1 MPRTFTPTLTLPLRG
16 RGLSRGRSSIFPS
29 PSGGGLGWG
38 RICSLAAVLLLLAVV
53 VSCGGSDVIVPPTE
67 EFGGP
72 EFAAV
77 VVNSDLGVGRERIAF
92 GVVRRDG
99 PPLEADSVTVRT
111 YYLPANSE
119 ARELRETLTG
129 EYEPWPFL
137 GGVFVIHPEL
147 DTVGAWELETEFTSS
162 DGLAVTAKSAFL
174 VKEASATPAI
184 GAAAPASVT
193 ARASDVPDLSHITT
207 DPDPDPLLYELSLHE
222 AISASKPLVV
232 LFATPA
238 YCITATCGPLVEDLS
253 GMREEFAGRANFVH
267 VEVYKDPHRFE
278 SGQRP
283 GRDDVV
289 VAVKEWNLPTEPW
302 TFVVDAGG
310 RVHAKFE
317 SYAPPATISASLR
330 ELLN

>member
-1 MPRTFTPTLTLPLRG
+1 MNRTLWSLCTLCL
-16 RGLSRGRSSIFPS
+16 I
-29 PSGGGLGWG
+29 
-38 RICSLAAVLLLLAVV
+38 VLLVA
-53 VSCGGSDVIVPPTE
+53 CGGSDVIVPPTE

-77 VVNSDLGVGRERIAF
+77 VVNTDLAVGRERIAF

-99 PPLEADSVTVRT
+99 PPLEAESAIVRT
-111 YYLPANSE
+111 YYLPPNSE
-119 ARELRETLTG
+119 TREARETLTAT
-129 EYEPWPFL
+129 YEPWPFL
-137 GGVFVIHPEL
+137 GGVFVIRPNL
-147 DTVGAWELETEFTSS
+147 DTAGAWELETEFTSV
-162 DGLAVTAKSAFL
+162 DGLAVMAKSAFL
-174 VKEASATPAI
+174 VKDASDTPAI

-207 DPDPDPLLYELSLHE
+207 DPEPDPSLYELSLHE
-222 AISASKPLVV
+222 ALTDNKPLVV

-238 YCITATCGPLVEDLS
+238 YCVTATCGPLVEDLS

-289 VAVKEWNLPTEPW
+289 DAVREWNLPTEPW
-302 TFVVDAGG
+302 TFIVDADGVV
-310 RVHAKFE
+310 RAKFE
-317 SYAPPATISASLR
+317 SYAPPATISASLQ
-330 ELLN
+330 EVLN

>member
-1 MPRTFTPTLTLPLRG
+1 MERTLLPLCT
-16 RGLSRGRSSIFPS
+16 LCLI
-29 PSGGGLGWG
+29 LW
-38 RICSLAAVLLLLAVV
+38 AVA
-53 VSCGGSDVIVPPTE
+53 CGGSGVIVPPTE

-77 VVNSDLGVGRERIAF
+77 VVNSDLAVGQERIAF

-99 PPLEADSVTVRT
+99 PPMEANSATVRT
-111 YYLPANSE
+111 YYLPPDSE
-119 ARELRETLTG
+119 AREPRETLTAS
-129 EYEPWPFL
+129 YEAWPFL
-137 GGVFVIHPEL
+137 GGVFVIHPNL
-147 DTVGAWELETEFTSS
+147 DTNGAWELETEFTSA

-193 ARASDVPDLSHITT
+193 ARASDVSDLSHITT
-207 DPDPDPLLYELSLHE
+207 DPDPDPRLYELSLHE
-222 AISASKPLVV
+222 ALSENKPLVV

-238 YCITATCGPLVEDLS
+238 YCVTATCGPLVEDLS
-253 GMREEFAGRANFVH
+253 GMRDEFEGRANFVH

-289 VAVKEWNLPTEPW
+289 NAVTEWNLPTEPW
-302 TFVVDAGG
+302 TFIVDADGIV
-310 RVHAKFE
+310 RAKFE
-317 SYAPPATISASLR
+317 SYAPPATISASLQ
-330 ELLN
+330 EFLN

>member
-1 MPRTFTPTLTLPLRG
+1 MKRTKLPA
-16 RGLSRGRSSIFPS
+16 FPS

-38 RICSLAAVLLLLAVV
+38 RTSALAALWLLALVIA
-53 VSCGGSDVIVPPTE
+53 CGGSEVIVPPTE

-77 VVNSDLGVGRERIAF
+77 VVNTDLAMGRERIAF

-99 PPLEADSVTVRT
+99 PPLEAESATVRT
-111 YYLPANSE
+111 YYLPPDSE
-119 ARELRETLTG
+119 AREARETLTAN
-129 EYEPWPFL
+129 YEAWPFL
-137 GGVFVIHPEL
+137 GGVFVIHPNL
-147 DTVGAWELETEFTSS
+147 DTVGAWELETAFTST
-162 DGLAVTAKSAFL
+162 DGLAVTARAAFL

-207 DPDPDPLLYELSLHE
+207 DPNPDPSLYELSLHE
-222 AISASKPLVV
+222 ALSESKPLVV

-238 YCITATCGPLVEDLS
+238 YCVTATCGPLVEDLS
-253 GMREEFAGRANFVH
+253 GMREEFAVRANFVH

-283 GRDDVV
+283 GRNDVV
-289 VAVKEWNLPTEPW
+289 DAVTEWNLPTEPW
-302 TFVVDAGG
+302 TFIVDADGIV
-310 RVHAKFE
+310 RAKFE
-317 SYAPPATISASLR
+317 SYAPPATISASLQ